1 MHTATNRLNR
11 IRRISLAAFAGLLAW
26 GAAGSARAAVVY
38 DTFGPNNAYNGNTP
52 IFVSPGASVLN
63 GQYYYTK
70 QSVAVPFAAGAN
82 ETFDAVTIASYYY
95 LNDNSAKINLMSS
108 GSDGMPSQVL
118 ETLTGDWGTVDNP
131 PRFVSTTHPQL
142 TVGELYWIAVAP
154 GDNSN
159 SVGLWFKNN
168 MGYDGYYA
176 VSPTSD
182 VGPYTYLASKSALP
196 AMRIE
201 ATATPEPASLTL
213 AAGGL
218 LALRRRRRA

>member
-11 IRRISLAAFAGLLAW
+11 IRRISLAACAGLLAW

-38 DTFGPNNAYNGNTP
+38 DTFGPNNAYNGNSA
-52 IFVSPGASVLN
+52 IFVSPGASILG

-70 QSVAVPFAAGAN
+70 QSVAVPFAAGYD

-108 GSDGMPSQVL
+108 DSNGMPSQVL

-131 PRFVSTTHPQL
+131 PRFASATHPQL
-142 TVGELYWIAVAP
+142 TRGELYWIAVGP
-154 GDNSN
+154 GDNSD
-159 SVGLWFKNN
+159 SVGLWFKNSQ
-168 MGYDGYYA
+168 GYDGYYA
-176 VSPTSD
+176 VSANGD
-182 VGPYTYLASKSALP
+182 AGPYTYLANKSPLP

-201 ATATPEPASLTL
+201 ATLTPEPASLTL
-213 AAGGL
+213 AAAGGL
-218 LALRRRRRA
+218 LALRRRRA